1 MTTKTKLLLIFLL
14 IVAVFLLGFVP
25 QFLETRKAR
34 NDLTAGNARIAEL
47 ENQLKLAEL
56 RDLSG
61 LMLLETQRRNYGSA
75 SEHASRYF
83 DKVRQIAASETPQ
96 GKSKVGELLNDR
108 ESVTTALAQVDNPAS
123 ISTIQMVF
131 ERTYELTR

>member
-1 MTTKTKLLLIFLL
+1 MTTKTKVLLILLL

-34 NDLTAGNARIAEL
+34 NDLTASNARTTEL

-61 LMLLETQRRNYGSA
+61 LMLLETLRRNYGSA

-83 DKVRQIAASETPQ
+83 DKVREIAASETPQ
-96 GKSKVGELLNDR
+96 GKSKVGELLSNR

-123 ISTIQMVF
+123 VSTIQMVF

>member
-1 MTTKTKLLLIFLL
+1 MTTKTRLLLTLVL
-14 IVAVFLLGFVP
+14 GAVVFLLGYIP
-25 QFLETRKAR
+25 QFVEKRAIR
-34 NDLTAGNARIAEL
+34 NELTAANERVTQL
-47 ENQLKLAEL
+47 ENQLKLAEV

-61 LMLLETQRRNYGSA
+61 LMLLETLRRNYGSA

-83 DKVRQIAASETPQ
+83 DKIREIAASETPQ

-108 ESVTTALAQVDNPAS
+108 ESVTTSLAQVDNPAS

-131 ERTYELTR
+131 ERTYELAR